1 MESPAPKLE
10 VGAGFLKLL
19 MAKLG
24 YETKVGEDDL
34 YLAIE
39 VSSATAGCCF
49 VAAVLIYM
57 LWILLGKLRAC
68 LCKEE
73 DPMEKAFDLMGRCK
87 GERIH
92 SSRWARRRLPSF
104 YGSSRCAPRPPPRMT
119 SFAGEKSSTSSEVE
133 EDQRSTASQETL
145 MLNPGRVPTLQTQ
158 GFTSQDGGQ
167 DEASV
172 QTREGGG
179 YSVPTPPLAPGL
191 YARFVSPPLAPS
203 VQCSPAGSSGAVQKR
218 PVLGSSFS
226 DQIREAQH
234 KMLTR
239 SRSVK
244 K

>member
-1 MESPAPKLE
+1 MT
-10 VGAGFLKLL
+10 
-19 MAKLG
+19 KLG
-24 YETKVGEDDL
+24 YKTKVGEEDL

-39 VSSATAGCCF
+39 VSSATAGCCLI
-49 VAAVLIYM
+49 AAVLMYV
-57 LWILLGKLRAC
+57 LWILLRELRGC
-68 LCKEE
+68 MCKKE
-73 DPMEKAFDLMGRCK
+73 DPMEKAFNLMGRFK
-87 GERIH
+87 GKRV
-92 SSRWARRRLPSF
+92 SSNRWASRRLPSF
-104 YGSSRCAPRPPPRMT
+104 YGSSRRAPRPPPRMT
-119 SFAGEKSSTSSEVE
+119 SFLGERASTSYGSE
-133 EDQRSTASQETL
+133 EDQESTASQETQ
-145 MLNPGRVPTLQTQ
+145 MLNPGLTPTLQTQ

-179 YSVPTPPLAPGL
+179 YSVPTPPPAPGL

-239 SRSVK
+239 SK